1 MTIENIGSLVD
12 EIDKS
17 IITSRSEPIV
27 VPITVKVTPTIK
39 AKTKPKIE
47 KVVFN
52 APATIVMWD
61 DHTKTVVKCTE
72 CGADTPRKQCQ
83 SVCAGEK
90 IWRENGVLNAIA
102 KKLYGS
108 EYVEELRGWCQ

>member
-1 MTIENIGSLVD
+1 MIGRSYDELSLPIDMWESAIAIKPIKCTIEFKG
-12 EIDKS
+12 K
-17 IITSRSEPIV
+17 
-27 VPITVKVTPTIK
+27 
-39 AKTKPKIE
+39 KPKIE

-72 CGADTPRKQCQ
+72 CGAETPRKQCQ
-83 SVCAGEK
+83 NVCAGEK
-90 IWRENGVLNAIA
+90 VWRENGVLNAIA